1 MPSNLLIQLSKV
13 IIIYSIFVTIAIIIT
28 TIYLYPTKKLI

>member
-13 IIIYSIFVTIAIIIT
+13 IIIYSIFVIIAIIIT
-28 TIYLYPTKKLI
+28 TVYLYPTKKLI